1 MQKSIRSFA
10 VVAILSVSASSA
22 LMAEPMGTN
31 PRPNV
36 VVVGAPHATLFQV
49 IQYTVL
55 SYLGL

>member
-1 MQKSIRSFA
+1 MQKLIRSFA

-31 PRPNV
+31 PRPNAV
-36 VVVGAPHATLFQV
+36 VMATPYPSLFAV